1 MGLIKSP
8 SFVKIKIF
16 IIFVILIMIA
26 ASPANF
32 FAAWQHSDATDFE
45 KKLADFK
52 YGLYPE
58 IENLEYTGISSLTCL
73 EDENNSL
80 NKKCAEFVRQNSNNI
95 YEYRCFLLNN
105 YKNSF
110 PVNDLYEETGFKDF
124 SIHQDYLKYKNKP
137 AFTFLLIN
145 PFYEMHYF
153 SNYYLANMRGASK
166 LSQLYLQQQIGGERI
181 FTRIKKGKIYEVMID
196 QYFFRFIF
204 EFDASNSEM
213 KLLKIFKKK
222 NQIRANSE

>member
-1 MGLIKSP
+1 MKLLRNAFLIKSK
-8 SFVKIKIF
+8 FFLIF
-16 IIFVILIMIA
+16 AILIMIA
-26 ASPANF
+26 ASPSNV
-32 FAAWQHSDATDFE
+32 FAAWKHSDAADFE

-58 IENLEYTGISSLTCL
+58 IENLEYTGISSLAYL
-73 EDENNSL
+73 EDENNTL
-80 NKKCAEFVRQNSNNI
+80 NKKCAEFFRQNINNI

-110 PVNDLYEETGFKDF
+110 PANDLYEETEFKDF

-153 SNYYLANMRGASK
+153 SNYYLASMRGARE

-181 FTRIKKGKIYEVMID
+181 FTRIKKDKIYEVMID

-222 NQIRANSE
+222 NQIKADSE

>member
-1 MGLIKSP
+1 MKLLRNASLVKSKY
-8 SFVKIKIF
+8 FL
-16 IIFVILIMIA
+16 IFVIFIMFAII
-26 ASPANF
+26 PANV
-32 FAAWQHSDATDFE
+32 FAVWKYSDAADFE

-52 YGLYPE
+52 YGLYPD
-58 IENLEYTGISSLTCL
+58 IENLEYTGMSNLSYL
-73 EDENNSL
+73 EDVNNSL
-80 NKKCAEFVRQNSNNI
+80 NNKCMEFISQNSNNI

-110 PVNDLYEETGFKDF
+110 PENDLYEETKFEDF
-124 SIHQDYLKYKNKP
+124 SMLQDYLRYKNKP
-137 AFTFLLIN
+137 AFTFILIN

-153 SNYYLANMRGASK
+153 SNYYLASMRGARE

-181 FTRIKKGKIYEVMID
+181 FTRIKKDKIYEVMID

-204 EFDASNSEM
+204 EFDTSNSKM

-222 NQIRANSE
+222 NQIKPDSE